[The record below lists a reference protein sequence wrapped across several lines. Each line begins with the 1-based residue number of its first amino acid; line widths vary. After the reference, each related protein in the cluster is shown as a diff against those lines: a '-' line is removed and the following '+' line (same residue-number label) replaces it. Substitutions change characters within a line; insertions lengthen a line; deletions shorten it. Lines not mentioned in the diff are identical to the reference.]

1 MIKKTIN
8 KKWFGRVSKIETRPS
23 KIFADRDRDGVA
35 NVFDCQPNNPRKQDR
50 QIGARLHRE
59 AQEEFNKG
67 NYEEANFKKQ
77 RSNWMLGHSKDD
89 EASQAVSA
97 EY

>member
-1 MIKKTIN
+1 MKPIKLQRMKRTN
-8 KKWFGRVSKIETRPS
+8 CWSPKGKVWFQKNDDNRL
-23 KIFADRDRDGVA
+23 
-35 NVFDCQPNNPRKQDR
+35 
-50 QIGARLHRE
+50 GARLHRE

-89 EASQAVSA
+89 EASQVVST